1 MLCRCLGVVHPDYL
15 LERLTAAQLWE
26 WWVLWNDE
34 PWGDLRDDLRSGA
47 HAMLQAGGDVRVS
60 WPYVDGP
67 MTADEIQ
74 GVIDDVNEAENGNR
88 CENLHRD

>member
-1 MLCRCLGVVHPDYL
+1 
-15 LERLTAAQLWE
+15 
-26 WWVLWNDE
+26 
-34 PWGDLRDDLRSGA
+34 
-47 HAMLQAGGDVRVS
+47 MLQAGRNVNVT